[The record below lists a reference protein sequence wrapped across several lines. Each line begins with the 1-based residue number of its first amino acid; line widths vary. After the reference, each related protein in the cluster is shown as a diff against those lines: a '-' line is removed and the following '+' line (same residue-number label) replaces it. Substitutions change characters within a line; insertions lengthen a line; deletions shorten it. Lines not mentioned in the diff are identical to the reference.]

1 MTTATATA
9 SALVDKLNHYMPL
22 QPAER
27 DALDWLERGRRRFA
41 AHDVIVRE
49 GEISDRL
56 YVVRSG
62 WLHASTRLRNGDRQ
76 ILRLHFPGD
85 LMGTSSIAW
94 GETSA
99 TITAVTDCVISD
111 FPRAMLG
118 RLFKTQGR
126 LAAMLY
132 TTFSVES
139 VAMSDRLKS
148 LGRTDAKARIATLLL
163 EVLSRLRVTDPNL
176 TDTFDL
182 HLTQA
187 DIGDATGL
195 TKVHVNRTLK
205 ELDACGLIERHG
217 RVVTIRD
224 EQAMVEL
231 ADYKDRYGHVATDWF
246 PPFG

>member
-1 MTTATATA
+1 MNTA
-9 SALVDKLNHYMPL
+9 SALVERLQHYLPL
-22 QPAER
+22 QPGER

-62 WLHASTRLRNGDRQ
+62 WLHASTRLKNGDRQ

-85 LMGTSSIAW
+85 IMGTSSVAW

-111 FPRAMLG
+111 FPRAQLG
-118 RLFKTQGR
+118 RLFKTQSR
-126 LAAMLY
+126 LAALLY
-132 TTFSVES
+132 ATFSVES

-163 EVLSRLRVTDPNL
+163 EIASRLRVTNPGM

-182 HLTQA
+182 NLTQA

-205 ELDACGLIERHG
+205 ELDASGLIERHG
-217 RVVTIRD
+217 RVIKILD
-224 EQAMVEL
+224 ESAMIEL
-231 ADYKDRYGHVATDWF
+231 ADYKDRHGHIATDWF
-246 PPFG
+246 PEFG

>member
-1 MTTATATA
+1 MNTA
-9 SALVDKLNHYMPL
+9 SALVDRLGHYLPL
-22 QPAER
+22 QPSER

-56 YVVRSG
+56 YIVRSG
-62 WLHASTRLRNGDRQ
+62 WLHASTRLKNGDRQ

-85 LMGTSSIAW
+85 IMGTSSVAW

-111 FPRAMLG
+111 FPSAQLG
-118 RLFKTQGR
+118 RLFKTQSR
-126 LAAMLY
+126 LAALLY
-132 TTFSVES
+132 ATFSVES

-148 LGRTDAKARIATLLL
+148 LGRTDAKSRISTLLL
-163 EVLSRLRVTDPNL
+163 EILSRLRVIDANV

-182 HLTQA
+182 NLTQA

-205 ELDACGLIERHG
+205 ELDGCGLIERHG
-217 RVVTIRD
+217 RVIKILD
-224 EQAMVEL
+224 EAAMIEL
-231 ADYKDRYGHVATDWF
+231 ADFKDRYGHIATDWF
-246 PPFG
+246 PEFG

>member
-1 MTTATATA
+1 MNTS
-9 SALVDKLNHYMPL
+9 SALVDRLQHYLPL
-22 QPAER
+22 QPSER
-27 DALDWLERGRRRFA
+27 EALDWLERGRRRFA

-49 GEISDRL
+49 GEVSDRL

-85 LMGTSSIAW
+85 IMGTSSVAW
-94 GETSA
+94 GENSA
-99 TITAVTDCVISD
+99 TITAVTDCVLSD
-111 FPRAMLG
+111 FPRAQLG
-118 RLFKTQGR
+118 RLFKTQSR
-126 LAAMLY
+126 LAALLY
-132 TTFSVES
+132 ATFSVES

-148 LGRTDAKARIATLLL
+148 LGRTDAKARISTLLL
-163 EVLSRLRVTDPNL
+163 EILSRLRVGDPTI

-182 HLTQA
+182 NLTQA

-205 ELDACGLIERHG
+205 ELDTAGLIERHG
-217 RVVTIRD
+217 RVVKMLD
-224 EQAMVEL
+224 EPAMIEL
-231 ADYKDRYGHVATDWF
+231 AEFRDRHGHVATDWF

>member
-1 MTTATATA
+1 MTTASA
-9 SALVDKLNHYMPL
+9 SALVEKLNHYIAL

-27 DALDWLERGRRRFA
+27 EALDWLERGRRRFA

-85 LMGTSSIAW
+85 IMGTSSIAW

-118 RLFKTQGR
+118 RLFKNHSR
-126 LAAMLY
+126 VAAMLFS
-132 TTFSVES
+132 TFSVES

-148 LGRTDAKARIATLLL
+148 LGRTDAKSRIATLLL
-163 EVLSRLRVTDPNL
+163 EILSRLRVIDANIS
-176 TDTFDL
+176 DTFDL

-205 ELDACGLIERHG
+205 ELDVSGLIERRG
-217 RVVTIRD
+217 RVIKVLD

-231 ADYKDRYGHVATDWF
+231 ADFKDRHGHIATDWF
-246 PPFG
+246 PTFG